1 MTSSISRLIRWAS
14 ITRPGKDDKA
24 LPIQQVS
31 YLGKSADCTIVFPY
45 GMHANVDGDSLT
57 LVFAVGGDDD
67 NKAGISTSGNRRQQL
82 APGEVMVYSP
92 VTGDSVVFKAG
103 GGIDL
108 TTTGDLN
115 ASVTGDIVASAA
127 NTTITSGTVTLD
139 GNVTITGNLT
149 VVGAASVGALS
160 STGTAGASSFT
171 GNLNITGSLT
181 VTTQITVNGKP
192 VDGHVHGGV
201 TTGGS
206 NTAAF

>member
-1 MTSSISRLIRWAS
+1 LTSSISRLIRWAS
-14 ITRPGKDDKA
+14 VTRQGKDDKK
-24 LPIQQVS
+24 LPIQQVG
-31 YLGKSADCTIVFPY
+31 YLGKVADCV
-45 GMHANVDGDSLT
+45 NVDGDSLT
-57 LVFAVGGDDD
+57 LMFAVGGDDD
-67 NKAGISTSGNRRQQL
+67 NKAGIPTSGNRRQQL
-82 APGEVMVYSP
+82 SPGEVMVYSP

-103 GGIDL
+103 GGIDI

-127 NTTITSGTVTLD
+127 NATITSGTVTLD

-181 VTTQITVNGKP
+181 VTTQITVNGKS

-201 TTGGS
+201 TAGGS